1 MCNKLCFVILFSL
14 PCLLLTVIS
23 HASETEIRYFQTDL
37 RYEYRIKLLDLALS
51 KNEKKW
57 GAYLLIPES
66 RKMTQGRGALLLEH
80 NEGVD
85 VAFFPT
91 SIEREIKFRAI
102 QIPILQ
108 GILGYRVLLINR
120 DSRYKFSKIK
130 TFKQLRKKFVAGFGK
145 HWADITILKANK
157 IEVMSSPQYELLFA
171 MLNRNRF
178 DHFPRGINEAW
189 NEIQKYKKKY
199 PKIMIEP
206 NIALYYPYYVYFFVS
221 KNNKILADR
230 ILNGLELALKDGS
243 FKALFLEHHQHLFEQ
258 ASLSSRRIFTLEN
271 PSLPQKRGDPK
282 LEWWLPPQLQER
294 LLQ

>member
-1 MCNKLCFVILFSL
+1 MSSKLYFVILFSL
-14 PCLLLTVIS
+14 HCLLLAVVS

-66 RKMTQGRGALLLEH
+66 RKMTQGRGALLLEY

-120 DSRYKFSKIK
+120 DKLYEFSKIK
-130 TFKQLRKKFVAGFGK
+130 TFKHLKQNYVAGFGE
-145 HWADITILKANK
+145 HWVDITILKANEIK
-157 IEVMSSPQYELLFA
+157 VIGAPEYELLFA